1 MKRLSII
8 FLLLFTCISSTV
20 SAAETTNLA
29 LGFNSVTKSL
39 SIVNYTHDELPLSSV
54 TTPAG
59 YTELSPN
66 GGIQVPTASISMV
79 PEQGLTTS
87 TSITWGSA
95 SSKSLV
101 GTITVVEWKVNG
113 VVVSAPPTIFAQAGT
128 QTVELRVKNSSGVW
142 SAPLIKSFT
151 VNGAP
156 VAVIG
161 MSPSTNVDNTTAITW
176 TSTGS
181 TISGGLTISSSEW
194 QLDSNPVVTAIP
206 NGIISTVGAHVMKLR
221 VKDSIGSWSAWSSKS
236 FTIVQSNRVPTAV
249 ITMTP
254 SSSITDATSI
264 TWSYGSSTDPDN
276 DAISSA
282 EWQLDSNPVVT
293 AAPNGIVATVGS
305 HTMKL
310 RVKDAR
316 GLWSSLVSQTFSVTA
331 SDANLSGYT
340 EVTKPMTSSSSNGF
354 VASTDYSYP
363 GQEGFYA
370 FDGNMSTNWGTGYT
384 AIPAGGHWL
393 KLDLGVA
400 QKVTAL
406 KMSPAMV
413 RTGQAS
419 IKDWVLYGSNDDVN
433 YSVVTSGLHDNTDT
447 VTTHKFTNGT
457 SYRFY
462 RMNVT
467 TSYDTGNACTAFLEL
482 RYYK

>member
-1 MKRLSII
+1 MKRLPII

-39 SIVNYTHDELPLSSV
+39 SIVNYTHNELPLSSV

-66 GGIQVPTASISMV
+66 GNIQVPTAAISMV

-95 SSKSLV
+95 SSKSPV

-128 QTVELRVKNSSGVW
+128 QTVELRVKNSSG
-142 SAPLIKSFT
+142 T
-151 VNGAP
+151 
-156 VAVIG
+156 
-161 MSPSTNVDNTTAITW
+161 
-176 TSTGS
+176 
-181 TISGGLTISSSEW
+181 
-194 QLDSNPVVTAIP
+194 
-206 NGIISTVGAHVMKLR
+206 
-221 VKDSIGSWSAWSSKS
+221 WSAWLSKS
-236 FTIVQSNRVPTAV
+236 FAIVQSNRVPTAA

-264 TWSYGSSTDPDN
+264 TWGYNTSTDPDN
-276 DAISSA
+276 DSISSA

-293 AAPNGIVATVGS
+293 STPNGIVTTVGS

-310 RVKDAR
+310 RVKDSR
-316 GLWSSLVSQTFSVTA
+316 GLWSNWVSQNFSVTA
-331 SDANLSGYT
+331 STPSDLPGYT
-340 EVTKPMTSSSSNGF
+340 EVTKPMTSSGSNGF
-354 VASTDYSYP
+354 VATTDYEYP
-363 GQEGFYA
+363 GLNGYKS
-370 FDGNMSTNWGTGYT
+370 FDGSMSTGWGTGYT
-384 AIPAGGHWL
+384 VIPSGGHWL
-393 KLDLGVA
+393 KLDLGTA
-400 QKVTAL
+400 QKITAL
-406 KMSPAMV
+406 KMTPAYA
-413 RTGQAS
+413 RTGQGAV
-419 IKDWVLYGSNDDVN
+419 KDWVLYGSNDNVT
-433 YSVVTSGLHDNTDT
+433 YTAITSGYHDNSETTT
-447 VTTHKFTNGT
+447 VHKFANGT
-457 SYRFY
+457 SYRYY

-467 TSYDTGNACTAFLEL
+467 STYDTNNACTSFWEL